1 MSYESD
7 LWRGKEGKVMEFQ
20 HELIIPNEGL
30 PFKIFL
36 FEGGRGNYI
45 REKHWHTSIEIF
57 AVMEGELLFY
67 INNEQYPLHAGE
79 LLIVNA
85 NEIHSVNAWK
95 ENKTA
100 VIQFPLRQFENYFT
114 AQQFIRFEGGIHREE
129 DSENPSDRR
138 LISLVQR
145 LYNVYT
151 ERRKGYDFRTISLYY
166 ELLYLMVTQYRV
178 TEVEEKELRDNR
190 HLSSL
195 SRITTYMREHYREE
209 LKLSDLAEMFGY
221 SDAYLSRMFREY
233 ARVNFKT
240 YLQDIR
246 TAYAYRDLLNT
257 DHTIGQ
263 IAMDNGFCSSR
274 GLAKDFRKRY
284 GILPSEI
291 ERRGKS
297 EKNLKSSV

>member
-1 MSYESD
+1 MSYETY
-7 LWRGKEGKVMEFQ
+7 LWRGRESKSMEFQ

-36 FEGGRGNYI
+36 FEGERGNYI

-57 AVMEGELLFY
+57 AVLEGELLFY
-67 INNEQYPLHAGE
+67 INNEKYPLHAGE

-85 NEIHSVNAWK
+85 NEIHSVNALK

-100 VIQFPLRQFENYFT
+100 VIQIPLRQFENYFT
-114 AQQFIRFEGGIHREE
+114 AQQFIRFEGGIHRET

-151 ERRKGYDFRTISLYY
+151 ERRNGYDFRTISLYY

-178 TEVEEKELRDNR
+178 TEVEEKELRHNR

-195 SRITTYMREHYREE
+195 SRITTYMREHYRED
-209 LKLSDLAEMFGY
+209 LKLSDLAETFGY

-233 ARVNFKT
+233 AKVNFKT

-246 TAYAYRDLLNT
+246 MAYACRDLLNT

-274 GLAKDFRKRY
+274 GFAKDFKKRY
-284 GILPSEI
+284 GILPSQI

-297 EKNLKSSV
+297 EKNIDE

>member
-1 MSYESD
+1 
-7 LWRGKEGKVMEFQ
+7 MEFQ

-36 FEGGRGNYI
+36 FEGERGNYI

-57 AVMEGELLFY
+57 AVLEGELLFY
-67 INNEQYPLHAGE
+67 INNEKYPLHAGE

-85 NEIHSVNAWK
+85 NEIHSVNALK

-100 VIQFPLRQFENYFT
+100 VIQIPLRQFENYFT
-114 AQQFIRFEGGIHREE
+114 AQQFIRFEGGIHRET

-151 ERRKGYDFRTISLYY
+151 ERRNGYDFRTISLYY

-178 TEVEEKELRDNR
+178 TEVEEKELRHNR

-195 SRITTYMREHYREE
+195 SRITTYMREHYRED
-209 LKLSDLAEMFGY
+209 LKLSDLAETFGY

-233 ARVNFKT
+233 AKVNFKT

-246 TAYAYRDLLNT
+246 MAYACRDLLNT

-274 GLAKDFRKRY
+274 GFAKDFKKRY
-284 GILPSEI
+284 GILPSQI
-291 ERRGKS
+291 ERREKS
-297 EKNLKSSV
+297 EKNIDE

>member
-1 MSYESD
+1 
-7 LWRGKEGKVMEFQ
+7 MEFQ

-57 AVMEGELLFY
+57 AVLEGELLFY
-67 INNEQYPLHAGE
+67 INNEKYPLHAGE

-85 NEIHSVNAWK
+85 NEIHSVNALK

-100 VIQFPLRQFENYFT
+100 VIQIPLRQFENYFT
-114 AQQFIRFEGGIHREE
+114 ARQFIRFEGGIHRET

-151 ERRKGYDFRTISLYY
+151 ERRNGYDFRTISLYY

-178 TEVEEKELRDNR
+178 TEVEEKELRYNR

-195 SRITTYMREHYREE
+195 SRITTYMREHYRED

-246 TAYAYRDLLNT
+246 TAYACRDLLNT

-274 GLAKDFRKRY
+274 GFARDFKKRY

-297 EKNLKSSV
+297 EKDMEG

>member
-1 MSYESD
+1 
-7 LWRGKEGKVMEFQ
+7 MEFQ

-57 AVMEGELLFY
+57 AVLEGELLFY
-67 INNEQYPLHAGE
+67 INNEKYPLHAGE

-85 NEIHSVNAWK
+85 NEIHSVNALK

-100 VIQFPLRQFENYFT
+100 VIQIPLRQFENYFT
-114 AQQFIRFEGGIHREE
+114 AQQFIRFEGGIHRET

-151 ERRKGYDFRTISLYY
+151 ERRNGYDFRTISLYY

-178 TEVEEKELRDNR
+178 TEVEEKELRHNR
-190 HLSSL
+190 RLSSL
-195 SRITTYMREHYREE
+195 SRITTYMREHYRED
-209 LKLSDLAEMFGY
+209 LKLSDLAETFGY

-233 ARVNFKT
+233 AKVNFKT

-246 TAYAYRDLLNT
+246 MAYACRDLLNT

-274 GLAKDFRKRY
+274 GFAKDFKKRY
-284 GILPSEI
+284 GILPSQI

-297 EKNLKSSV
+297 EKNIDQ

>member
-1 MSYESD
+1 
-7 LWRGKEGKVMEFQ
+7 MEFQ

-57 AVMEGELLFY
+57 AVLEGELLFY
-67 INNEQYPLHAGE
+67 INNEKYPLHAGE

-85 NEIHSVNAWK
+85 NEIHSVNALK

-100 VIQFPLRQFENYFT
+100 VIQIPLRQFENYFT
-114 AQQFIRFEGGIHREE
+114 AQQFIRFEGGIHRET

-145 LYNVYT
+145 LYNVYM
-151 ERRKGYDFRTISLYY
+151 ERRNGYDFRTISLYY

-178 TEVEEKELRDNR
+178 TEVEEKELRHNR

-195 SRITTYMREHYREE
+195 SRITTYMREHYRED
-209 LKLSDLAEMFGY
+209 LKLSDLAETFGY

-233 ARVNFKT
+233 AKVNFKT

-246 TAYAYRDLLNT
+246 MAYACRDLLNT
-257 DHTIGQ
+257 NHTIGQ

-274 GLAKDFRKRY
+274 GFAKDFKKRY
-284 GILPSEI
+284 GILPSQI

-297 EKNLKSSV
+297 EKNIDE

>member
-1 MSYESD
+1 
-7 LWRGKEGKVMEFQ
+7 MEFQ

-57 AVMEGELLFY
+57 AVLEGELLFY
-67 INNEQYPLHAGE
+67 INNEKYPLHAGE

-85 NEIHSVNAWK
+85 NEIHSVNALK

-100 VIQFPLRQFENYFT
+100 VIQIPLRQFENYFT
-114 AQQFIRFEGGIHREE
+114 AQQFIRFEGGIHRET

-151 ERRKGYDFRTISLYY
+151 ERRNGYDFRTISLYY

-178 TEVEEKELRDNR
+178 TEVEEKELRHNR

-195 SRITTYMREHYREE
+195 SRITTYMREHYRED
-209 LKLSDLAEMFGY
+209 LKLSDLAETFGY

-233 ARVNFKT
+233 AKVNFKT

-246 TAYAYRDLLNT
+246 MAYACRDLLNT

-274 GLAKDFRKRY
+274 GFAKDFQKRY
-284 GILPSEI
+284 GILPSQI

-297 EKNLKSSV
+297 EKNIDE

>member
-1 MSYESD
+1 
-7 LWRGKEGKVMEFQ
+7 MEFQ

-67 INNEQYPLHAGE
+67 INNEKYPLHAGE

-85 NEIHSVNAWK
+85 NEIHSVNALK

-100 VIQFPLRQFENYFT
+100 VIQIPLRQFENYFT
-114 AQQFIRFEGGIHREE
+114 AQQFIRFEGGIHRET

-151 ERRKGYDFRTISLYY
+151 ERRNGYDFRTISLYY

-178 TEVEEKELRDNR
+178 TEVEEKELRHNR

-195 SRITTYMREHYREE
+195 SRITTYMREHYRED
-209 LKLSDLAEMFGY
+209 LKLSDLAETFGY

-233 ARVNFKT
+233 AKVNFKT

-246 TAYAYRDLLNT
+246 MAYACRDLLNT

-274 GLAKDFRKRY
+274 GFAKDFKKRY
-284 GILPSEI
+284 GILPSQI

-297 EKNLKSSV
+297 EKNIDQ

>member
-1 MSYESD
+1 
-7 LWRGKEGKVMEFQ
+7 MEFQ

-57 AVMEGELLFY
+57 AVLEGELLFY
-67 INNEQYPLHAGE
+67 INNEKYPLHAGE

-85 NEIHSVNAWK
+85 NEIHSVNALK

-100 VIQFPLRQFENYFT
+100 VIQIPLRQFENYFT
-114 AQQFIRFEGGIHREE
+114 AQQFIRFEGGIHRET

-151 ERRKGYDFRTISLYY
+151 ERRNGYDFRTISLYY

-178 TEVEEKELRDNR
+178 TEVEEKELRHNR

-195 SRITTYMREHYREE
+195 SRITTYMREHYRED
-209 LKLSDLAEMFGY
+209 LKLSDLAETFGY

-233 ARVNFKT
+233 AKVNFKT

-297 EKNLKSSV
+297 EKNMKSSV

>member
-1 MSYESD
+1 
-7 LWRGKEGKVMEFQ
+7 MEFQ

-36 FEGGRGNYI
+36 FEGERGNYI

-57 AVMEGELLFY
+57 AVLEGELLFY
-67 INNEQYPLHAGE
+67 INNEKYPLHAGE

-85 NEIHSVNAWK
+85 NEIHSVNALK

-100 VIQFPLRQFENYFT
+100 VIQIPLRQFENYFT
-114 AQQFIRFEGGIHREE
+114 AQQFIRFEGGIHRET
-129 DSENPSDRR
+129 DSENLSDRR

-151 ERRKGYDFRTISLYY
+151 ERRNGYDFRTISLYY

-178 TEVEEKELRDNR
+178 TEVEEKELRHNR

-195 SRITTYMREHYREE
+195 SRITTYMREHYRED
-209 LKLSDLAEMFGY
+209 LKLSDLAETFGY

-233 ARVNFKT
+233 AKVNFKT

-246 TAYAYRDLLNT
+246 MAYACRDLLNT

-274 GLAKDFRKRY
+274 GFAKDFKKRY
-284 GILPSEI
+284 GILPSQI

-297 EKNLKSSV
+297 EKNIDE

>member
-1 MSYESD
+1 
-7 LWRGKEGKVMEFQ
+7 MEFQ

-36 FEGGRGNYI
+36 FEGERGNYI

-57 AVMEGELLFY
+57 AVLEGELLFY
-67 INNEQYPLHAGE
+67 INNEKYPLHAGE

-85 NEIHSVNAWK
+85 NEIHSVNALK

-100 VIQFPLRQFENYFT
+100 VIQIPLRQFENYFT
-114 AQQFIRFEGGIHREE
+114 AQQFIRFEGGIHRET

-151 ERRKGYDFRTISLYY
+151 ERRNGYDFRTISLYY

-178 TEVEEKELRDNR
+178 TEVEEKELRHNR

-195 SRITTYMREHYREE
+195 SRITTYMREHYRED
-209 LKLSDLAEMFGY
+209 LKLSDLAETFGY

-233 ARVNFKT
+233 AKVNFKT

-246 TAYAYRDLLNT
+246 MAYACRDLLNT

-274 GLAKDFRKRY
+274 GFAKDFKKRY
-284 GILPSEI
+284 GILPSQI

-297 EKNLKSSV
+297 CLLYTSPSPRDGLLSRMPSSA

>member
-1 MSYESD
+1 MSYETY
-7 LWRGKEGKVMEFQ
+7 LWRGRESKSMEFQ

-57 AVMEGELLFY
+57 AVLEGELLFY
-67 INNEQYPLHAGE
+67 INNEKYLLHAGE

-85 NEIHSVNAWK
+85 NEIHSVNALK

-100 VIQFPLRQFENYFT
+100 VIQIPLRQFENYFT
-114 AQQFIRFEGGIHREE
+114 AQQFIRFEGGIHRET

-151 ERRKGYDFRTISLYY
+151 ERRNGYDFRTISLYY

-178 TEVEEKELRDNR
+178 TEVEEKELRHNR

-195 SRITTYMREHYREE
+195 SRITTYMREHYRED
-209 LKLSDLAEMFGY
+209 LKLSDLAETFGY

-233 ARVNFKT
+233 AKVNFKT

-246 TAYAYRDLLNT
+246 MAYACRDLLNT

-274 GLAKDFRKRY
+274 GFAKDFKKRY
-284 GILPSEI
+284 GILPSQI

-297 EKNLKSSV
+297 EKNIDE

>member
-1 MSYESD
+1 
-7 LWRGKEGKVMEFQ
+7 MEFQ

-57 AVMEGELLFY
+57 AVLEGELLFY
-67 INNEQYPLHAGE
+67 INNEKYPLHAGE

-85 NEIHSVNAWK
+85 NEIHSVNALK

-100 VIQFPLRQFENYFT
+100 VIQIPLRQFENYFT
-114 AQQFIRFEGGIHREE
+114 AQQFIRFEGGIHRET
-129 DSENPSDRR
+129 DSENLSDRR

-151 ERRKGYDFRTISLYY
+151 ERRNGYDFRTISLYY

-178 TEVEEKELRDNR
+178 TEVEEKELRHNR

-195 SRITTYMREHYREE
+195 SRITTYMREHYRED
-209 LKLSDLAEMFGY
+209 LKLSDLAETFGY

-233 ARVNFKT
+233 AKVNFKT

-246 TAYAYRDLLNT
+246 MAYACRDLLNT

-274 GLAKDFRKRY
+274 GFAKDFKKRY
-284 GILPSEI
+284 GILPSQI

-297 EKNLKSSV
+297 EKNIDE

>member
-1 MSYESD
+1 
-7 LWRGKEGKVMEFQ
+7 MEFQ

-57 AVMEGELLFY
+57 AVLEGELLFY
-67 INNEQYPLHAGE
+67 INNEKYPLHAGE

-85 NEIHSVNAWK
+85 NEIHSVNALK

-100 VIQFPLRQFENYFT
+100 VIQIPLRQFENYFT
-114 AQQFIRFEGGIHREE
+114 AQQFIRFEGGIHRET
-129 DSENPSDRR
+129 DSENLSDRR

-151 ERRKGYDFRTISLYY
+151 ERRNGYDFRTISLYY

-178 TEVEEKELRDNR
+178 TEVEEKELRHNR
-190 HLSSL
+190 RLSSL
-195 SRITTYMREHYREE
+195 SRITTYMREHYRED
-209 LKLSDLAEMFGY
+209 LKLSDLAETFGY

-233 ARVNFKT
+233 AKVNFKT

-246 TAYAYRDLLNT
+246 MAYACRDLLNT

-274 GLAKDFRKRY
+274 GFAKDFKKRY
-284 GILPSEI
+284 GILPSQI

-297 EKNLKSSV
+297 EKNIDE

>member
-1 MSYESD
+1 MSYETY
-7 LWRGKEGKVMEFQ
+7 LWRGRESKSMEFQ

-57 AVMEGELLFY
+57 AVLEGELLFY
-67 INNEQYPLHAGE
+67 INNEKYPLHAGE

-85 NEIHSVNAWK
+85 NEIHSVNALK

-100 VIQFPLRQFENYFT
+100 VIQIPLRQFENYFT
-114 AQQFIRFEGGIHREE
+114 AQQFIRFEGGIHRET

-151 ERRKGYDFRTISLYY
+151 ERRNGYDFRTISLYY

-178 TEVEEKELRDNR
+178 TEVEEKELRHNR
-190 HLSSL
+190 RLSSL
-195 SRITTYMREHYREE
+195 SRITTYMREHYRED
-209 LKLSDLAEMFGY
+209 LKLSDLAETFGY

-233 ARVNFKT
+233 AKVNFKT

-246 TAYAYRDLLNT
+246 MAYACRDLLNT

-274 GLAKDFRKRY
+274 GFAKDFKKRY
-284 GILPSEI
+284 GILPSQI

-297 EKNLKSSV
+297 EKNIDQ

>member
-1 MSYESD
+1 
-7 LWRGKEGKVMEFQ
+7 MEFQ

-57 AVMEGELLFY
+57 AVLEGELLFY
-67 INNEQYPLHAGE
+67 INNEKYPLHAGE

-85 NEIHSVNAWK
+85 NEIHSVNALK

-100 VIQFPLRQFENYFT
+100 VIQIPLRQFENYFT
-114 AQQFIRFEGGIHREE
+114 AQQFIRFEGGIHRET

-151 ERRKGYDFRTISLYY
+151 ERRNGYDFRTISLYY

-178 TEVEEKELRDNR
+178 TEVEEKELRHNR

-195 SRITTYMREHYREE
+195 SRITTYMREHYRED
-209 LKLSDLAEMFGY
+209 LKLSDLAETFGY

-233 ARVNFKT
+233 AKVNFKT

-246 TAYAYRDLLNT
+246 IAYACRDLLNT

-274 GLAKDFRKRY
+274 GFAKDFKKRY
-284 GILPSEI
+284 GILPSHI

-297 EKNLKSSV
+297 EKNIDE

>member
-1 MSYESD
+1 MSYETY
-7 LWRGKEGKVMEFQ
+7 LWRGRESKSMEFQ

-57 AVMEGELLFY
+57 AVLEGELLFY
-67 INNEQYPLHAGE
+67 INNEKYPLHAGE

-85 NEIHSVNAWK
+85 NEIHSVNALK

-100 VIQFPLRQFENYFT
+100 VIQIPLRQFENYFT
-114 AQQFIRFEGGIHREE
+114 AQQFIRFEGGIHRET

-151 ERRKGYDFRTISLYY
+151 ERRNGYDFRTISLYY

-178 TEVEEKELRDNR
+178 TEVEEKELRHNR

-195 SRITTYMREHYREE
+195 SRITTYMREHYRED
-209 LKLSDLAEMFGY
+209 LKLSDLAEAFGY

-233 ARVNFKT
+233 AKVNFKT

-246 TAYAYRDLLNT
+246 MAYACRDLLNT

-274 GLAKDFRKRY
+274 GFAKDFKKRY
-284 GILPSEI
+284 GILPSQI

-297 EKNLKSSV
+297 EKNIDE

>member
-1 MSYESD
+1 
-7 LWRGKEGKVMEFQ
+7 MEFQ

-57 AVMEGELLFY
+57 AVLEGELLFY
-67 INNEQYPLHAGE
+67 INNEKYPLHAGE

-85 NEIHSVNAWK
+85 NEIHSVNALK

-100 VIQFPLRQFENYFT
+100 VIQIPLRQFENYFT
-114 AQQFIRFEGGIHREE
+114 AQQFIRFEGGIHRET
-129 DSENPSDRR
+129 DSENPSNRR

-151 ERRKGYDFRTISLYY
+151 ERRNGYDFRTISLYY

-178 TEVEEKELRDNR
+178 TEVEEKELRHNR
-190 HLSSL
+190 RLSSL
-195 SRITTYMREHYREE
+195 SRITTYMREHYRED
-209 LKLSDLAEMFGY
+209 LKLSDLAETFGY

-233 ARVNFKT
+233 AKVNFKT

-246 TAYAYRDLLNT
+246 MAYACRDLLNT

-274 GLAKDFRKRY
+274 GFAKDFKKRY
-284 GILPSEI
+284 GILPSQI

-297 EKNLKSSV
+297 EKNIDE

>member
-1 MSYESD
+1 
-7 LWRGKEGKVMEFQ
+7 MEFQ

-36 FEGGRGNYI
+36 FEGERGNYI

-57 AVMEGELLFY
+57 AVLEGELLFY
-67 INNEQYPLHAGE
+67 INNEKYPLHAGE

-85 NEIHSVNAWK
+85 NEIHSVNALK

-100 VIQFPLRQFENYFT
+100 VIQIPLRQFENYFT
-114 AQQFIRFEGGIHREE
+114 AQQFIRFEGGIHRET

-151 ERRKGYDFRTISLYY
+151 ERRNGYDFRTISLYY

-178 TEVEEKELRDNR
+178 TEVEEKELRHNR

-195 SRITTYMREHYREE
+195 SRITTYMREHYRED
-209 LKLSDLAEMFGY
+209 LKLSDLAETFGY

-233 ARVNFKT
+233 AKVNFKT

-246 TAYAYRDLLNT
+246 MAYACRDLLNT

-274 GLAKDFRKRY
+274 GFAKDFKKRY
-284 GILPSEI
+284 GILPSQI

-297 EKNLKSSV
+297 EKNIDE

>member
-1 MSYESD
+1 
-7 LWRGKEGKVMEFQ
+7 MEFQ

-67 INNEQYPLHAGE
+67 INNEQYALHAGE

-85 NEIHSVNAWK
+85 NEIHSVHALK
-95 ENKTA
+95 KNKTA
-100 VIQFPLRQFENYFT
+100 VIQIPLRQFEDYFT
-114 AQQFIRFEGGIHREE
+114 AQQFIRFEGGVRGEK
-129 DSENPSDRR
+129 DSDNPSDKR

-151 ERRKGYDFRTISLYY
+151 ERRKGYDFRSISLYY
-166 ELLYLMVTQYRV
+166 ELLYLLVTQYRV
-178 TEVEEKELRDNR
+178 DEVEEKEIRYSR
-190 HLSSL
+190 HLNAL

-233 ARVNFKT
+233 AKVNFKT

-263 IAMDNGFCSSR
+263 IALDNGFCSSR
-274 GLAKDFRKRY
+274 GFAKDFKKRY
-284 GILPSEI
+284 GLLPSQVDRKKKQEQN
-291 ERRGKS
+291 
-297 EKNLKSSV
+297 KNVKKVL

>member
-1 MSYESD
+1 
-7 LWRGKEGKVMEFQ
+7 MEFQ

-57 AVMEGELLFY
+57 AVLEGELLFY
-67 INNEQYPLHAGE
+67 INNEKYPLHAGE

-85 NEIHSVNAWK
+85 NEIHSVNALK

-100 VIQFPLRQFENYFT
+100 VIQIPLRQFENYFT
-114 AQQFIRFEGGIHREE
+114 AQQFIRFEGGIHRET
-129 DSENPSDRR
+129 DSENLSDRR

-151 ERRKGYDFRTISLYY
+151 ERRNGYDFRTISLYY

-178 TEVEEKELRDNR
+178 TEVEEKELRHNR

-195 SRITTYMREHYREE
+195 SRITTYMREHYRED
-209 LKLSDLAEMFGY
+209 LKLSDLAEAFGY

-233 ARVNFKT
+233 AKVNFKT

-246 TAYAYRDLLNT
+246 MAYACRDLLNT

-274 GLAKDFRKRY
+274 GFAKDFKKRY
-284 GILPSEI
+284 GILPSQI

-297 EKNLKSSV
+297 EKNIDE

>member
-1 MSYESD
+1 
-7 LWRGKEGKVMEFQ
+7 MEFQ

-57 AVMEGELLFY
+57 AVLEGELLFY
-67 INNEQYPLHAGE
+67 INNEKYPLHAGE

-85 NEIHSVNAWK
+85 NEIHSVNALK

-100 VIQFPLRQFENYFT
+100 VIQIPLRQFENYFT
-114 AQQFIRFEGGIHREE
+114 AQQFIRFEGGIHRET

-151 ERRKGYDFRTISLYY
+151 ERRNGYDFRTISLYY

-178 TEVEEKELRDNR
+178 TEVEEKELRYNR

-233 ARVNFKT
+233 AKVNFKT

-246 TAYAYRDLLNT
+246 TAYAYRDLLYT

-274 GLAKDFRKRY
+274 GLSKDFKKRY
-284 GILPSEI
+284 GILPSQT

-297 EKNLKSSV
+297 EKNTDE

>member
-1 MSYESD
+1 
-7 LWRGKEGKVMEFQ
+7 MEFQ

-57 AVMEGELLFY
+57 AVLEGELLFY
-67 INNEQYPLHAGE
+67 INNEKYPLHAGE

-85 NEIHSVNAWK
+85 NEIHSVNALK

-100 VIQFPLRQFENYFT
+100 VIQIPLRQFENYFT
-114 AQQFIRFEGGIHREE
+114 AQQFIRFEGGIHRET

-151 ERRKGYDFRTISLYY
+151 ERRNGYDFRTISLYY

-178 TEVEEKELRDNR
+178 TEVEEKELRHNM

-195 SRITTYMREHYREE
+195 SRITTYMREHYRED
-209 LKLSDLAEMFGY
+209 LKLSDLAETFGY

-233 ARVNFKT
+233 AKVNFKT

-246 TAYAYRDLLNT
+246 MAYACRDLLNT

-274 GLAKDFRKRY
+274 GFAKDFKKRY
-284 GILPSEI
+284 GILPSQI

-297 EKNLKSSV
+297 EKNIDE